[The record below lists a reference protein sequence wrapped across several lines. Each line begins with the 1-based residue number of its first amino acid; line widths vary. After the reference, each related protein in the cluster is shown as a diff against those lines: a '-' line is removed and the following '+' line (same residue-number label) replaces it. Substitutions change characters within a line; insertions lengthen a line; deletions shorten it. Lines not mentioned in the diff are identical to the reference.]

1 MSLTPKCQ
9 HDTNMT
15 LVIVWSNGS
24 VVKYLLREKE
34 KEKKQAMQIWFQE
47 ISSRGIQSG
56 PFGTLWANF
65 VPTFISLLNLNH
77 VTAHFLSL
85 REGKEGRQMIS
96 NYLHNTTIALVMGW
110 SNGSAVK
117 CLLRKNE
124 RGKYNQCWYDF
135 GISVSGAFKLDH
147 VQAFKHILYQL

>member
-1 MSLTPKCQ
+1 MSCQSTLIWDMTEKYADQLKNEQCRYDSRISVPGAFNLDHLEPFEPVLNQLYLTP
-9 HDTNMT
+9 
-15 LVIVWSNGS
+15 
-24 VVKYLLREKE
+24 
-34 KEKKQAMQIWFQE
+34 
-47 ISSRGIQSG
+47 
-56 PFGTLWANF
+56 
-65 VPTFISLLNLNH
+65 NLNH
-77 VTAHFLSL
+77 VKAHFLSL
-85 REGKEGRQMIS
+85 REGREGRQMIS

-124 RGKYNQCWYDF
+124 RGKYNQCCYDF